1 MGPTMPNPDLFV
13 VCKQCGS
20 EVSPYITECP
30 YCGARLRRRAP
41 KLPRMNSRG
50 RKLSHGLTSLGV
62 RGRSSSGEGRPRTST
77 RTSSASAS
85 SASSSASAGI
95 FRRRQRRSYAR
106 SEAPYATIALVAAGC
121 AGWVLVRGGYL
132 GSIHIAGLGYVSGQ
146 YASFFNIAIGGPLH
160 GEWWKLF
167 TSPFAY
173 VNGWYAFVALLAC
186 ALFGWLLERRHG
198 PLLVLVVFFGGAITG
213 ALLADAVY
221 AEPIVSGA
229 NGGALALIG
238 AWSVPDLQAVRRGD
252 YYEGDLLGAG
262 AIAATLL
269 LLPYARP
276 EASWLA
282 GVVGGLVGLVL
293 GAGTYLLHGASDE

>member
-1 MGPTMPNPDLFV
+1 MSPSPDLFV

-41 KLPRMNSRG
+41 KLPRVNGRG
-50 RKLSHGLTSLGV
+50 HNKLLRGLSGLTRLRALG
-62 RGRSSSGEGRPRTST
+62 RTSSGQARPRTGT
-77 RTSSASAS
+77 RTSSA
-85 SASSSASAGI
+85 GML
-95 FRRRQRRSYAR
+95 RRRSGSYAR
-106 SEAPYATIALVAAGC
+106 GEAPYATIALVAAGC

-146 YASFFNIAIGGPLH
+146 YVSFFKIAIGGPLH
-160 GEWWKLF
+160 GEWWKLLS
-167 TSPFAY
+167 SPFAY

-186 ALFGWLLERRHG
+186 ALFGWLFERRHG
-198 PLLVLVVFFGGAITG
+198 PVLVLVVFFGGAITG
-213 ALLADAVY
+213 ALAASAVY
-221 AEPIVSGA
+221 AEPIISGA

-238 AWSVPDLQAVRRGD
+238 AWSVPDLQAARRD
-252 YYEGDLLGAG
+252 HYYEGDLLGVG

-282 GVVGGLVGLVL
+282 GVVGGLIGLVL
-293 GAGTYLLHGASDE
+293 GAGMYLMEGPDG